1 MIHEKLG
8 ENMIE
13 LNPAETLLFNV
24 GINTFSFIIALI
36 IFYTYKNS
44 FDYHYDIRQLRMLE
58 SIIMLI
64 LLSDIGMWLLDGK
77 SGNTIRVLCYANI
90 MFYFLMQ
97 NAATIEWLRYA
108 YYRILGRNI
117 PGRKEIFLIYI
128 PFAILSI
135 IVVTSPINGWCF
147 YLDDSNYYHR
157 GPWSFWMSVV
167 ILAYLLSISV
177 MALIRHKKEVSV
189 DHRKELLTLAFFVI
203 PPFVGGVVQTVFYG
217 ISMIWPCTVIS
228 SLLILLNKV
237 NEAISRDSLT
247 GLNNRRNMER
257 HLLTYEGEQN
267 RAISLIIMDI
277 NDFKAINDQYGHRAG
292 DDALVLIANILRTTF
307 NGTSAFLARYGG
319 DEFVVIIPQGDERTA
334 IEAIRKIKNNI
345 DAFNK
350 TNQLPFQLNISA
362 GYAISNEKSV
372 NIPSLFKEAD
382 MNMYTDKALY
392 HQDAET

>member
-135 IVVTSPINGWCF
+135 IVVTSPING
-147 YLDDSNYYHR
+147 
-157 GPWSFWMSVV
+157 
-167 ILAYLLSISV
+167 
-177 MALIRHKKEVSV
+177 
-189 DHRKELLTLAFFVI
+189 
-203 PPFVGGVVQTVFYG
+203 
-217 ISMIWPCTVIS
+217 
-228 SLLILLNKV
+228 
-237 NEAISRDSLT
+237 
-247 GLNNRRNMER
+247 
-257 HLLTYEGEQN
+257 
-267 RAISLIIMDI
+267 
-277 NDFKAINDQYGHRAG
+277 
-292 DDALVLIANILRTTF
+292 
-307 NGTSAFLARYGG
+307 
-319 DEFVVIIPQGDERTA
+319 
-334 IEAIRKIKNNI
+334 
-345 DAFNK
+345 
-350 TNQLPFQLNISA
+350 
-362 GYAISNEKSV
+362 
-372 NIPSLFKEAD
+372 
-382 MNMYTDKALY
+382 
-392 HQDAET
+392 